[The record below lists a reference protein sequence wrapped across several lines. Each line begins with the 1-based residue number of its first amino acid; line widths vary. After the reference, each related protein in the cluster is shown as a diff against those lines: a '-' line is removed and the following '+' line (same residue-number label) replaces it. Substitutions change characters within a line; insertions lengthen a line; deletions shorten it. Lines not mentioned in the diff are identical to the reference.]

1 MFLELLVAQNN
12 KARKEP
18 MNQGEDAKNA
28 QGKAVAMEIGC
39 EYERH
44 RYRGKI

>member
-1 MFLELLVAQNN
+1 MELLVAQNN

-18 MNQGEDAKNA
+18 MNQGEDEKKNA

-39 EYERH
+39 EHESH
-44 RYRGKI
+44 RYRRKI